1 MRWKAIEKRKAQNK
15 NRCARSRRG
24 LNFRF
29 ELFLYW
35 EAAGMATTRNDLK
48 KCSPADS
55 KICLP

>member
-1 MRWKAIEKRKAQNK
+1 MEKRKAQNK

-35 EAAGMATTRNDLK
+35 GAAGVATTRNDLK